1 MLHLVAGLL
10 FFLLSP
16 GVLLTIPARSKGL
29 FTSGQT
35 SVLAAAVHAAVFVA
49 ILYLLNSVA
58 SIEGFA
64 LNSAQVLPMGQTTV
78 NGKIPA
84 ASCNTANPGDPCA
97 LGFILGKNY
106 VGSCSTDAKP
116 NSACIAIVPG
126 GIMSV
131 ASAKSK
137 GIMVGTAAAP
147 ATAPAPAP
155 VAAPAVT
162 TNAANCQKISVP
174 RNICAEYKPGG
185 SKNRGFYDSWSRKTV
200 YMPLPCSCIGV

>member
-84 ASCNTANPGDPCA
+84 ASCNNSTSKSGDPCA

-116 NSACIAIVPG
+116 NSACIAILPG

-131 ASAKSK
+131 ASAKSN
-137 GIMVGTAAAP
+137 GIMVGTAA
-147 ATAPAPAP
+147 APAPAP

-162 TNAANCQKISVP
+162 TSKANCQKISVP
-174 RNICAEYKPGG
+174 RNICEEYKPGG